1 MNEINIPFEEI
12 MNMLKTYES
21 TIKKEKPVLL
31 VDPSTSAKKGSK
43 SNKRKG
49 KATKGKTGHCRRNC
63 KDYLEQKC
71 SENGLFL
78 IEVNL
83 SLNSTS

>member
-49 KATKGKTGHCRRNC
+49 KATKGNKKKKTKTTSSKKAN
-63 KDYLEQKC
+63 Q
-71 SENGLFL
+71 SE
-78 IEVNL
+78 
-83 SLNSTS
+83 